1 MMKSKLE
8 KGGALLLAIALS
20 GEVAAQTK
28 DASKIRTLQ
37 AMSEGLK
44 VLNSGTG
51 KPEQLPIEG
60 RAVLSGLQSSVKLI
74 YRV

>member
-1 MMKSKLE
+1 MKMKSKLE

-51 KPEQLPIEG
+51 KPIEQLPLLRAG
-60 RAVLSGLQSSVKLI
+60 RC
-74 YRV
+74 

>member
-1 MMKSKLE
+1 MKMKSKLE

-28 DASKIRTLQ
+28 DASKIRTQ

-51 KPEQLPIEG
+51 KPIEQLPLLRAG
-60 RAVLSGLQSSVKLI
+60 RC
-74 YRV
+74 

>member
-1 MMKSKLE
+1 MKMKSKLE

-37 AMSEGLK
+37 AMLRVLK
-44 VLNSGTG
+44 VPPNWKS
-51 KPEQLPIEG
+51 Q
-60 RAVLSGLQSSVKLI
+60 
-74 YRV
+74 